1 MAGPKGNLHGFQRG
15 TPCQGIDVASRIVF
29 QRAGVKILLFQDI
42 LKIGLRIEQVDHCF
56 LKTMALPC
64 TDIRRYRGSQ
74 DRYNE
79 DRGSLP
85 DNRLLLKELPFLVK
99 VREAFPSGCLRQGR
113 LPPEACAP
121 AVRLGWK

>member
-64 TDIRRYRGSQ
+64 TDIAGI
-74 DRYNE
+74 
-79 DRGSLP
+79 
-85 DNRLLLKELPFLVK
+85 
-99 VREAFPSGCLRQGR
+99 A
-113 LPPEACAP
+113 
-121 AVRLGWK
+121 AVRTGIMKIEVVCRITAFF